1 MPRMSD
7 ENQTVVPPSFIGLFV
22 EPGRI
27 KPNAPREFI
36 AERHEF
42 CDDLATMLVEPART
56 KRWELGADASDVLE
70 RFHRG
75 LLDGQAGVSGAEAW
89 WVIRRLAELLE
100 WEHTSLPTQP
110 PAND

>member
-22 EPGRI
+22 ERGRI
-27 KPNAPREFI
+27 KPNASREFI

-42 CDDLATMLVEPART
+42 CDDLATMLVEPARN
-56 KRWELGADASDVLE
+56 KLWELGADASDVLE

-75 LLDGQAGVSGAEAW
+75 LLDGEAGVSAVEAW
-89 WVIRRLAELLE
+89 WVIHRLAELLE
-100 WEHTSLPTQP
+100 WDPASLPER
-110 PAND
+110 PAPAD